1 MDALQRILG
10 SCLLILL
17 LFVPLVG
24 MSESRQTKPHSISID
39 RIAELQQSFQNP
51 PDDSRIMMRW
61 WWFGPAVSST
71 EIDRERRLMKGRGIG
86 GVEVQPVYPLMLDD
100 SSKGI
105 KNLPYLSDDFIEAL
119 RFAAKR
125 ADELGLRFDLTLGSG
140 WP

>member
-1 MDALQRILG
+1 MDALQRILR

-17 LFVPLVG
+17 LFVSLVG

-71 EIDRERRLMKGRGIG
+71 EIDRELRLMKESGIG
-86 GVEVQPVYPLMLDD
+86 GGEGQTGYPVMARDCLQ
-100 SSKGI
+100 
-105 KNLPYLSDDFIEAL
+105 
-119 RFAAKR
+119 
-125 ADELGLRFDLTLGSG
+125 
-140 WP
+140 